1 MKKNVFKIVI
11 ASLIIIGGL
20 VFYSCQKDDNQE
32 QKQDN
37 SSTVFLNFES
47 QNNKIQK
54 VKVNIKYINH
64 TPKIV
69 SDKLIEIKAKD
80 KNAKEEVSVFVL
92 KDSNEK
98 KNNSLKRLSLAMAVN
113 ASSESGECNPEVR
126 KGYQFDGVCFVYG
139 TMIVTNDCERRFF
152 PSSGLSP
159 GFEDICPERG
169 GAFAK
174 DYSGKNNENIKLK

>member
-80 KNAKEEVSVFVL
+80 KNTKA
-92 KDSNEK
+92 
-98 KNNSLKRLSLAMAVN
+98 
-113 ASSESGECNPEVR
+113 P
-126 KGYQFDGVCFVYG
+126 
-139 TMIVTNDCERRFF
+139 
-152 PSSGLSP
+152 
-159 GFEDICPERG
+159 
-169 GAFAK
+169 
-174 DYSGKNNENIKLK
+174 